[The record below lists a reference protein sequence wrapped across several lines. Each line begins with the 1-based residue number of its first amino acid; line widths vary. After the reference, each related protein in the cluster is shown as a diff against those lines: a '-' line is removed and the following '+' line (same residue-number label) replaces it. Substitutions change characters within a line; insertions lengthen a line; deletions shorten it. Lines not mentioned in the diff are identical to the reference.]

1 MVKAAKELFGVEKH
15 IPCFAHTINL
25 VVENII
31 KNTDSLLNLL
41 SKVREVVKYF
51 KRSTHA
57 SDQLRKRQIDEGKH
71 YFNEHLYY

>member
-1 MVKAAKELFGVEKH
+1 MVKAAKEAK
-15 IPCFAHTINL
+15 AL

-31 KNTDSLLNLL
+31 KNTDLLLNLL